1 MTMPGGDRTGP
12 LGRGS
17 MTGKGMGF
25 CGGYPRSG
33 YAVDRGF
40 GGRGLFCFGRGRG
53 FGRGLRVARALALE
67 ARPEESYWPPV
78 GGAMSPSDEKAYL
91 EDVCRS
97 LEQEIESI
105 KSRLS
110 ELSKIAEG

>member
-1 MTMPGGDRTGP
+1 
-12 LGRGS
+12 
-17 MTGKGMGF
+17 
-25 CGGYPRSG
+25 
-33 YAVDRGF
+33 
-40 GGRGLFCFGRGRG
+40 
-53 FGRGLRVARALALE
+53 
-67 ARPEESYWPPV
+67 
-78 GGAMSPSDEKAYL
+78 MSPSDEKAYL